1 MTDRPYSTPSG
12 NGSSPIALEEFCD
25 MEQLYLLL
33 DNWAKCSGLS
43 AVIVDAKG
51 RAMSDDFGLTEF
63 CALVKSHEGGFKTC
77 TNTWKAELE
86 GIYVCPVGLCDFSVP
101 IVLPN
106 GSVLGRVMAGQALA
120 EGQDEEEI
128 LDHVESLGIDREAA
142 RERLAQMSRKTKREM
157 DGAYRLLKE
166 MLAFFVDK
174 SYQTWKTAAAL
185 REAPARQDRTLSQIT
200 QIMYS
205 YNLTV
210 DVETGTYSLITGTG
224 MPRTVEEY
232 KRHSRNE
239 ELRAFQNAA
248 IHPSYLARFHRLTCF
263 DQEHCAQLAD
273 GYRGSLEYPVRYPGT
288 DETEWHEINVFIG
301 TEEDGRRVANVLGR
315 DITQAH
321 RAQEQRENEARAAA
335 SKDQI
340 LSELTKTLYSY
351 NATVNLNT
359 GKMSLIVGT
368 GMDEFVEQICR
379 TDDYVTGCEV
389 LLSRALPEYP
399 EEMNR
404 RFSLEA
410 LRQQSDKRGHIG
422 QMEYAA
428 HTSEG
433 IGWFEVN
440 AFMGV
445 DDEGNP
451 TANILGRDVTAA
463 HNALERRENE
473 LRSMVAKDQI
483 LSNITKALYSYNLT
497 LHLLSGRY
505 SLIVGTGMD
514 EFVEIFMSTD
524 DYQTAFEQKKRY
536 VTAESLED
544 FEAFSSLEVLRAL
557 DEAGET
563 GYQGNLEYS
572 VKTER
577 GIEWHEVNVFLG
589 SDENGEP
596 VANILGRDI
605 TQAHNEADTRAQ
617 LEIAK
622 ASSAAKTAFL
632 FNMSHDIRTPMN
644 AIIGFTELLSKH
656 LDDPELARSYIGKI
670 QASNE
675 FLLSLINNVLEMARI
690 ESGKETLDEAYWDA
704 YEFNDSLFALFDSQ
718 MREKGIEFICNATV
732 EHDKIIC
739 DETKLREIFLN
750 MLSNALKYTP
760 AGGTVTMTL
769 SELPSAVPG
778 YAVYQTVI
786 EDTGIGMSED
796 FLPHIFEEFTRERS
810 STESRVAGTGLGMP
824 IVKKLVDLMKGTVEV
839 ESQVGK
845 GTRFTVT
852 LPHRIAAVEDAARE
866 ERESATSHA
875 ADFAGKRILLA
886 EDNDLNA
893 EIACA
898 ILEEFGIAV
907 ERAEDG
913 VVCVDMLRKA
923 QPGWYDLVLMDIQM
937 PNMDGYRA
945 AQTIRKQPDAAKAAI
960 PIIAMTANA
969 FEEDKRNAFR
979 AGMNDHVA
987 KPFRVE
993 ELMGAIERALNA

>member
-1 MTDRPYSTPSG
+1 
-12 NGSSPIALEEFCD
+12 
-25 MEQLYLLL
+25 
-33 DNWAKCSGLS
+33 
-43 AVIVDAKG
+43 
-51 RAMSDDFGLTEF
+51 MSDDFGLTEF

-321 RAQEQRENEARAAA
+321 
-335 SKDQI
+335 
-340 LSELTKTLYSY
+340 
-351 NATVNLNT
+351 
-359 GKMSLIVGT
+359 
-368 GMDEFVEQICR
+368 
-379 TDDYVTGCEV
+379 
-389 LLSRALPEYP
+389 
-399 EEMNR
+399 
-404 RFSLEA
+404 
-410 LRQQSDKRGHIG
+410 
-422 QMEYAA
+422 
-428 HTSEG
+428 
-433 IGWFEVN
+433 
-440 AFMGV
+440 
-445 DDEGNP
+445 
-451 TANILGRDVTAA
+451 
-463 HNALERRENE
+463 
-473 LRSMVAKDQI
+473 
-483 LSNITKALYSYNLT
+483 
-497 LHLLSGRY
+497 
-505 SLIVGTGMD
+505 
-514 EFVEIFMSTD
+514 
-524 DYQTAFEQKKRY
+524 
-536 VTAESLED
+536 
-544 FEAFSSLEVLRAL
+544 
-557 DEAGET
+557 
-563 GYQGNLEYS
+563 
-572 VKTER
+572 
-577 GIEWHEVNVFLG
+577 
-589 SDENGEP
+589 
-596 VANILGRDI
+596 
-605 TQAHNEADTRAQ
+605 NEADTRDQ